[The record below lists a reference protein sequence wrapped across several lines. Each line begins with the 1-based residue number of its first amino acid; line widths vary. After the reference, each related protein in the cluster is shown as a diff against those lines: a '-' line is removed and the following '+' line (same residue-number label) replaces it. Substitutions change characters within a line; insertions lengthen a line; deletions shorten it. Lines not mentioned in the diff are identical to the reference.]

1 MWGGYG
7 LGDLDDAPFARSR
20 WWVSDPDGAAA
31 ALLYDWGGGE
41 VLITYGAPDA
51 LAELVPALPLP
62 ATFDLHCRAEHRPAV
77 ERVLD
82 DSSRGELVAH
92 RRLGLHARDLRPAP
106 AVVDLAARRLT
117 PDDVPA
123 MQAVYAAHY
132 PGNFFDPARL
142 AAWPSWGAFALDGAL
157 VGIAGTH
164 VVSFVRQVAAIGDI
178 VTAGG
183 WRGRGVAGWLVT
195 RLVESLREDGVRLC
209 VLNVEATNEAG
220 QRCYRRLG
228 FGAGEGLEV
237 AHLEGHG
244 LTRRGSGLT
253 RS

>member
-1 MWGGYG
+1 MWAGYG

-31 ALLYDWGGGE
+31 ALLYDWGGGQ
-41 VLITYGAPDA
+41 VLLTYGAPDA
-51 LAELVPALPLP
+51 LVELLPALPLP
-62 ATFDLHCRAEHRPAV
+62 SRLDLHCRAEHRPAV

-82 DSSRGELVAH
+82 DRSRGELVAH
-92 RRLGLHARDLRPAP
+92 RRLGLRPGALRPAP
-106 AVVDLAARRLT
+106 AVAGLTARRLT

-142 AAWPSWGAFALDGAL
+142 AAWPSWGAFDGGAL

-178 VTAGG
+178 VTAGA

-195 RLVESLREDGVRLC
+195 RLVESLRADGVALC

-237 AHLEGHG
+237 HHLEGHG
-244 LTRRGSGLT
+244 LTRQGHGLT
-253 RS
+253 RR

>member
-1 MWGGYG
+1 MWAGYG

-20 WWVSDPDGAAA
+20 WFLSDPDGAAA
-31 ALLYDWGGGE
+31 ALLYDWGGGL
-41 VLITYGAPDA
+41 VLLTYGATEA
-51 LAELVPALPLP
+51 LAELAPALPLP

-82 DSSRGELVAH
+82 EQSRAALVPH
-92 RRLGLHARDLRPAP
+92 RRLGLRGQGLRSAP
-106 AVVDLAARRLT
+106 SVVGLAWRRLH
-117 PDDVPA
+117 PEDVPA
-123 MQAVYAAHY
+123 MQALYAAHY

-142 AAWPSWGAFALDGAL
+142 AVWPSFGAFTLEDATL

-164 VVSFVRQVAAIGDI
+164 VVSLERRVAAVGDI
-178 VTAGG
+178 VTAAS
-183 WRGRGVAGWLVT
+183 WRGRGVAAWLVT
-195 RLVESLREDGVRLC
+195 ALVESLRRDGVELF

-228 FGAGEGLEV
+228 FGVGQGLEV

-244 LTRRGSGLT
+244 LTRRAP
-253 RS
+253 